1 MFSLVILDINL
12 VNIRPERTTKKD
24 NELITDLDY
33 KGIEFAVSKKDFS
46 KIEVKNKICINVL
59 CYENKLTYPVYI
71 SDQKFKNSMDLLMIS
86 NENKSNY
93 EHIKDFERFVFS
105 ETKSK
110 KKKIILQ
117 KLLTVF

>member
-33 KGIEFAVSKKDFS
+33 KGIEFPVSKKDFS

-93 EHIKDFERFVFS
+93 EHIKGFERFVFS

-117 KLLTVF
+117 KLLIVF

>member
-1 MFSLVILDINL
+1 M
-12 VNIRPERTTKKD
+12 
-24 NELITDLDY
+24 
-33 KGIEFAVSKKDFS
+33 
-46 KIEVKNKICINVL
+46 KNKICINVL

>member
-24 NELITDLDY
+24 NELITDLGY
-33 KGIEFAVSKKDFS
+33 KGIEFPVSKKDFS

-93 EHIKDFERFVFS
+93 EHIKDSERFVFS

>member
-1 MFSLVILDINL
+1 M
-12 VNIRPERTTKKD
+12 
-24 NELITDLDY
+24 
-33 KGIEFAVSKKDFS
+33 
-46 KIEVKNKICINVL
+46 
-59 CYENKLTYPVYI
+59 TYPVYI

-110 KKKIILQ
+110 KKNYFAKAAYSFLVIKMYL
-117 KLLTVF
+117 

>member
-24 NELITDLDY
+24 NELMTDLDY
-33 KGIEFAVSKKDFS
+33 KGIEFPVSKKDFS

>member
-24 NELITDLDY
+24 DELITDLDY
-33 KGIEFAVSKKDFS
+33 KGIEFPVSKKDFS

-71 SDQKFKNSMDLLMIS
+71 SDQRFKNSMDLLMIS

>member
-33 KGIEFAVSKKDFS
+33 KGIEFPVSKKDFS

-59 CYENKLTYPVYI
+59 CYENKLTYPVYT